1 MAELRLGNLEFEW
14 DDRKAASNIRK
25 HGVSFV
31 EAATAFLDEFAEL
44 IDDEDH
50 SDEEDRII
58 LLGTSIRLRELLV
71 IHVVRDTRFRIISA
85 RPAKLHERRRYE
97 DTRFGRR

>member
-1 MAELRLGNLEFEW
+1 MATLKLGNLEFEW
-14 DDRKAASNIRK
+14 DDRKAAANIRK

-44 IDDEDH
+44 IDDVDH

-58 LLGTSIRLRELLV
+58 LLGMSRRLRVLLV
-71 IHVVRDTRFRIISA
+71 IHVARGTKFRIISA
-85 RPAKLHERRRYE
+85 RPAEPDERSEYE
-97 DTRFGRR
+97 GRRFGRR